1 MMKDKIEFSEFLE
14 IEKRLEIKFGTI
26 GEVERIKGSDKLL
39 KLTVSFEEESGK
51 RTVVTNIG
59 KDVSDEDILMKLEN
73 QGYYFVTNLKPVKM
87 MGVVSEAMI
96 LIPTWKEEMKLGQT
110 RIIGAKLI

>member
-1 MMKDKIEFSEFLE
+1 
-14 IEKRLEIKFGTI
+14 
-26 GEVERIKGSDKLL
+26 
-39 KLTVSFEEESGK
+39 
-51 RTVVTNIG
+51 
-59 KDVSDEDILMKLEN
+59 VSDEDILMKIEN

-96 LIPTWKEEMKLGQT
+96 LIPTWKEEMKLSPT